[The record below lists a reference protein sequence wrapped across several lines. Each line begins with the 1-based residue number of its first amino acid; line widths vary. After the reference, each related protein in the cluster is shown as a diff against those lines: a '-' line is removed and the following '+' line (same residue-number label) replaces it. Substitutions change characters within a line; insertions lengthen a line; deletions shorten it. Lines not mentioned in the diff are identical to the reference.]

1 MTQIVNNIKQRLS
14 LREPLAEAL
23 EVVAKLTDKLAL
35 KKPSVE
41 EEYEVY
47 LKEQLKLAQE
57 VCPFCKNFERDFP
70 SFAFSIATGIGKTR
84 LMAACI
90 AYLYL
95 RKGIRHF
102 FILAPNLTLYEKL
115 IRDFGDTS
123 YEKYVFKGL
132 SEFVH
137 NTPVVIT
144 GDTYEKAV
152 TLFSEKEIQINIFNI
167 AKFNTESNEGGKKG
181 GY

>member
-1 MTQIVNNIKQRLS
+1 MNNIVNNIKQRLS

-35 KKPSVE
+35 KKPAAE
-41 EEYEVY
+41 EEYEAY
-47 LKEQLKLAQE
+47 LKEQLKVAQE

-70 SFAFSIATGIGKTR
+70 SFAFSIATGVGKTR
-84 LMAACI
+84 LMGACI

-95 RKGIRHF
+95 KKGIRHF

-137 NTPVVIT
+137 NVPRVIT
-144 GDTYEKAV
+144 GDNYNSV
-152 TLFSEKEIQINIFNI
+152 HGLFSSHEIQINIFNI
-167 AKFNTESNEGGKKG
+167 
-181 GY
+181 Y

>member
-1 MTQIVNNIKQRLS
+1 MNNIVNNIKQRLS

-57 VCPFCKNFERDFP
+57 ECPFCKNFERDFP

-95 RKGIRHF
+95 KKGISHF
-102 FILAPNLTLYEKL
+102 FILAPT
-115 IRDFGDTS
+115 ICVWA
-123 YEKYVFKGL
+123 YVAI
-132 SEFVH
+132 E
-137 NTPVVIT
+137 
-144 GDTYEKAV
+144 
-152 TLFSEKEIQINIFNI
+152 
-167 AKFNTESNEGGKKG
+167 
-181 GY
+181 